1 MTTINIFIPRIL
13 ANISEDYIK
22 SVFLE
27 MNIGNITYID
37 LHTRFNEL
45 NYRYSFAFITVQ
57 LFDTDMAHS
66 ILYKMNSYGRA
77 HIPYDDRN
85 YWEIKYF
92 IPKEQRNTIA
102 PQAVFEFYPEQASMS
117 DEIQIQIED
126 DVANEPSWLHDTC
139 DDWKIDICAA
149 DSDEESITLLCADLL
164 KTQEQRD
171 REKEFE
177 ELQREIN
184 NTVFSQRVVSW

>member
-1 MTTINIFIPRIL
+1 MTTVNIFIPRIL

-27 MNIGNITYID
+27 MNIGNVTYID

-57 LFDTDMAHS
+57 LFDSDMADS
-66 ILYKMNSYGRA
+66 ILYKMNSHGRA

-92 IPKEQRNTIA
+92 IPKEQRNTMTA
-102 PQAVFEFYPEQASMS
+102 EAAEFYPREVSMT
-117 DEIQIQIED
+117 DEIKIQIED
-126 DVANEPSWLHDTC
+126 DDVENEPAWLHDTC
-139 DDWKIDICAA
+139 DDWKIDSAA
-149 DSDEESITLLCADLL
+149 ANPDEESITLLCADLL
-164 KTQEQRD
+164 KTQDQRD

-184 NTVFSQRVVSW
+184 KTVFSQRVVSW